1 MENDPDDLVAQF
13 LRGEHAEALSSL
25 ASAGP
30 HCTREAVQRIGEAL
44 RQDAADH
51 WNLCPR
57 ERTWVD
63 HQRAVVTL
71 SELPGAHAAALAE
84 ALVDACCWQRVDGK
98 GSPLEP
104 DVFAW
109 MMRWAARRVYDA
121 ADDEC
126 STGFRFLRSGLWS
139 FPDPDARGWMVE
151 WFRSNPTTARFRY
164 DDMRVGWLRSVWDDE
179 EWNRRV
185 HLLCD
190 AKLPTAPFRIDAGLP
205 ATTSAA
211 QVRLA
216 CTYAESSTDHL
227 LRSVATNLRRYRSGD
242 AASDVDLAWWDAE
255 GNEAELLRVLLEAAG
270 PAGSRAPLVEAARLA
285 GVVDADRAAFLAA
298 AMPRPAWMDDDV
310 PWEVDQVVNAGFAH
324 LPDGRLSAADPYW
337 AFEGVPFVAD
347 VAPGRYPVRLT
358 NAIHPLYGRACA
370 VAELVVDSGTPVR
383 HWERLG
389 VRRDGDEFGYRVEV
403 GVGSF
408 GASSAL
414 TDAPFHDLAPA
425 DFPGGR
431 ASYAEVD
438 AEELGSIVM
447 FHVLPQHQLCRT
459 WAGRAADDRI
469 VHVVSDLGILHVNPE
484 AHTDDPLRPGPPPA
498 EPSYERMMNQPE
510 REAGV
515 ASGERYRARDG
526 ASGDTVTVLEVML
539 PEHCWLRTLSVW
551 FRWDGSRAGD
561 VLPAE
566 EFRRQFERT

>member
-1 MENDPDDLVAQF
+1 MANGSDHLVAQF
-13 LRGEHAEALSSL
+13 LRGQHDKALSAL
-25 ASAGP
+25 AAAGP
-30 HCTREAVQRIGEAL
+30 DCTREAAKRIGDAL

-51 WNLCPR
+51 GNVWPR

-71 SELPGAHAAALAE
+71 AELPGAEAPALAE

-109 MMRWAARRVYDA
+109 MMRWAPGHVYYA
-121 ADDEC
+121 ADDAR

-139 FPDPDARGWMVE
+139 FPDPDARTWMVE
-151 WFRSNPTTARFRY
+151 WFKSNPITAELRY
-164 DDMRVGWLRSVWDDE
+164 QDMRVGWLRSVWGDD

-190 AKLPTAPFRIDAGLP
+190 AKLPAAPFRVDAGLP

-227 LRSVATNLRRYRSGD
+227 LRSVASNLRRYRSGD
-242 AASDVDLAWWDAE
+242 TASDVDLAWWDAE

-270 PAGSRAPLVEAARLA
+270 SAGSRAPLVEAARLA

-298 AMPRPAWMDDDV
+298 AMRRPAWMDDDV

-324 LPDGRLSAADPYW
+324 LPDGRLSAADPYC
-337 AFEGVPFVAD
+337 ASERVPFVAD
-347 VAPGRYPVRLT
+347 VPPGRYPVRLT
-358 NAIHPLYGRACA
+358 TAIHPVYGRAYA
-370 VAELVVDSGTPVR
+370 VAELVLDSGTPVR
-383 HWERLG
+383 RWERLG
-389 VRRDGDEFGYRVEV
+389 ARRDGDEFGYRVEV

-408 GASSAL
+408 GAAGAL
-414 TDAPFHDLAPA
+414 TGARFHDLAPA

-459 WAGRAADDRI
+459 WAGRAADGK
-469 VHVVSDLGILHVNPE
+469 VVRVMSDLGILHVDPE
-484 AHTDDPLRPGPPPA
+484 AHADDPLRPCTPPA
-498 EPSYERMMNQPE
+498 EPSYERIMNKPE
-510 REAGV
+510 REAGI
-515 ASGERYRARDG
+515 ASGERYQAVDG

-539 PEHCWLRTLSVW
+539 AEDCWLRTLSVW
-551 FRWDGSRAGD
+551 LRWDGSRAGD
-561 VLPAE
+561 ILPAA
-566 EFRRQFERT
+566 EFRRQFQRA